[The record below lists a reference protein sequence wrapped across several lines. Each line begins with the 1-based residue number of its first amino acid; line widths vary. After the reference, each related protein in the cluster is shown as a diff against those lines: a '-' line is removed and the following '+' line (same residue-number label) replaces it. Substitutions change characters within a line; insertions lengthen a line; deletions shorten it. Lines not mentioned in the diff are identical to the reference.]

1 MTSLDDL
8 IERAK
13 DLRTEGHSPGQIA
26 DELSL
31 SLETI
36 TWLLTQDMNQTSES
50 PRDVHINWTNVS
62 SNAILLEGSAMMLKH
77 LFSIQ
82 TKGQAPPTTIIGIAI
97 SGIPIA
103 TCMATAMQSRLAIF
117 HPAKHNHEKTTGS
130 LSGNFAGI
138 KGETCLIVDDVI
150 TSGKTLHDVIAY
162 LRSRGATPVGCC
174 VLFDKRG
181 IQSIDDIDIHSLY
194 TISRIDKRS

>member
-8 IERAK
+8 IEKAR
-13 DLRTEGHSPGQIA
+13 DLRTDGHSPGQIA

-31 SLETI
+31 SLETV
-36 TWLLTQDMNQTSES
+36 TWLLTQDTNPTSES
-50 PRDVHINWTNVS
+50 PRDVHIDWTQVS
-62 SNAILLEGSAMMLKH
+62 SNAILLEQSAMMLKH

-82 TKGQAPPTTIIGIAI
+82 SKGQIPPTTIIGIAI
-97 SGIPIA
+97 SGIPLA

-117 HPAKHNHEKTTGS
+117 HPAKHDHERTTGS
-130 LSGNFAGI
+130 LSGNFARV

-150 TSGKTLHDVIAY
+150 TSGKTLHDVITY
-162 LRSRGATPVGCC
+162 LRTRGATPIGCC

-181 IQSIDDIDIHSLY
+181 IRTIDDIDIYSLY
-194 TISRIDKRS
+194 TISRIDERS

>member
-8 IERAK
+8 IEKARH
-13 DLRTEGHSPGQIA
+13 LRTEGHSPGQIA

-36 TWLLTQDMNQTSES
+36 TWLLTQDTNHMSES
-50 PRDVHINWTNVS
+50 PRDVHIDWTQVS
-62 SNAILLEGSAMMLKH
+62 SNSVLLAQSAMMLKD
-77 LFSIQ
+77 LFTIHTRGQ
-82 TKGQAPPTTIIGIAI
+82 TPPTTIIGIAI

-117 HPAKHNHEKTTGS
+117 HPAKHDGEQTTGS

-150 TSGKTLHDVIAY
+150 TSGKTLHDVISY

-181 IQSIDDIDIHSLY
+181 IRTIDEIDIYSLY
-194 TISRIDKRS
+194 TISRIDERS

>member
-8 IERAK
+8 IEKARH
-13 DLRTEGHSPGQIA
+13 LRTEGHSPGQIA

-36 TWLLTQDMNQTSES
+36 TWLLTQDTNHTCES
-50 PRDVHINWTNVS
+50 PRDVHIDWTQVS
-62 SNAILLEGSAMMLKH
+62 SNAVLLEQSAMMLKH
-77 LFSIQ
+77 LFTIH
-82 TKGQAPPTTIIGIAI
+82 TKGQTPPTTIIGIAI

-103 TCMATAMQSRLAIF
+103 TCMATAMQSKLAIF
-117 HPAKHNHEKTTGS
+117 HPAKHNDERTTGS
-130 LSGNFAGI
+130 LSGNFAGV

-150 TSGKTLHDVIAY
+150 TSGKTLHEVISY

-181 IQSIDDIDIHSLY
+181 IRNIDEIDIHSLF
-194 TISRIDKRS
+194 TISRIDERS